1 MEEKTYSIVGTV
13 TIGTDEYRDL
23 IESVADAKADLKE
36 ESSKASERFWK
47 IRELED
53 INKKLNERIAELDAF
68 MSDRKLASDFKL
80 WKIERDDDAD

>member
-23 IESVADAKADLKE
+23 IESVADTKAELRE
-36 ESSKASERFWK
+36 QSSKASDRFWK
-47 IRELED
+47 IRELEET
-53 INKKLNERIAELDAF
+53 NKKLNERIAELDAF
-68 MSDRKLASDFKL
+68 MSDKKLVSDFKL